1 LLEEFIQ
8 RREHLFAVVDE
19 YGGFA
24 GIVTLEDVIE
34 EIVGREIVG
43 EFDPAV
49 DMREQARQERQN
61 LTDSASE

>member
-1 LLEEFIQ
+1 MLFRHVAEEV
-8 RREHLFAVVDE
+8 RHHLTAL
-19 YGGFA
+19 
-24 GIVTLEDVIE
+24 GIRTIE

>member
-1 LLEEFIQ
+1 MVL
-8 RREHLFAVVDE
+8 RRIAAIRPCR
-19 YGGFA
+19 FA

-61 LTDSASE
+61 LKRQNLTDSASE